1 MSELNP
7 ARLRGDFPILGREV
21 HGRPLV
27 YLDHAASSQRPRA
40 VIDAVSRHYE
50 TRHANVHRGAHELSA
65 ESTDAYEAARE
76 TVARFLGAPTA
87 RSLVFVR
94 NATEAINLLAR
105 TWADEHLREGDE
117 ILVSVAEHHAN
128 LVPWQQAAQRSGA
141 RIRAIPLGEDHR
153 LDQAAFRSMLS
164 PRVKLLAIQHMSNVL
179 GAVHPVAE
187 MAEAARAVGAVTF
200 VDGAQAAS
208 HRPVDVA
215 ELGVDAYAVSGHKML
230 GPTGIGAL
238 WVREELLAS
247 LPPFLGGGEMIR
259 TVEIERS
266 TYADIPMR
274 FEAGT
279 PAIAEAIGLAEAVRY
294 LEAVGMDA
302 IWRHDRALA
311 DVMLE
316 RFAELDGVRSFG
328 PRGDD
333 RGGILPF
340 VVEGVHPHDVA
351 TALDAEGIAVRAGH
365 HCAQPLMRALGVP
378 STVRASTHLTTT
390 EDEIDALVRAVASA
404 RDFFAAY
411 A

>member
-1 MSELNP
+1 MP
-7 ARLRGDFPILGREV
+7 ALDPRRLRADFPILQRTV
-21 HGRPLV
+21 HDRPLI

-40 VIDAVSRHYE
+40 VLDAVTRHHE

-65 ESTDAYEAARE
+65 ESTDAYEDARV
-76 TVARFLGAPTA
+76 TVARFLGAPSP

-105 TWADEHLREGDE
+105 SWGDEHLGPGDE

-128 LVPWQQAAQRSGA
+128 LVPWQQAAQRTGA
-141 RIRAIPLGEDHR
+141 RIRAIPLDADHR
-153 LDQAAFRSMLS
+153 LDLDAFRSLLG
-164 PRVKLLAIQHMSNVL
+164 PRTKLLAVQHMSNVL
-179 GAVHPVAE
+179 GTVQPVAE

-200 VDGAQAAS
+200 VDGAQAAP
-208 HRPVDVA
+208 HVAVDVA
-215 ELGVDAYAVSGHKML
+215 ALGIDAYAVSGHKML

-294 LEAVGMDA
+294 LQAVGMEA
-302 IWRHDRALA
+302 IWRHDRASAEAMLA
-311 DVMLE
+311 
-316 RFAELDGVRSFG
+316 RFDGIEGVRTFG
-328 PRGDD
+328 PRGED

-351 TALDAEGIAVRAGH
+351 SALDAEGIAVRAGH

-378 STVRASTHLTTT
+378 STVRASAYLTTT
-390 EDEIDALVRAVASA
+390 EDEIDALARAVASA